1 MNRFAPLWPALCV
14 LILSGCQDAEI
25 PTLDRKLD
33 EIRATPAG
41 QVVPLP
47 QAPRYQAVTY
57 DRAGVRSPFVPERP
71 EPEKNNTEGIDL
83 APNLDRAR
91 DPLEQYPLDGLRL
104 VGTLSTDGRNSALV
118 RDPQGKV
125 HRVYVGGHM
134 GTDFGRIVSI
144 TDSSVQLVEIV
155 SNGQGGW
162 IERTRNISL
171 KQATEQ
177 GQG

>member
-1 MNRFAPLWPALCV
+1 MNRFVPVWPAFCV
-14 LILSGCQDAEI
+14 LALTGCQNAEI
-25 PTLDRKLD
+25 SALDRQLD
-33 EIRATPAG
+33 EIRATPSR
-41 QVVPLP
+41 QVALLP

-71 EPEKNNTEGIDL
+71 EPEKNDIEGTDL

-125 HRVYVGGHM
+125 HRVYVGEHM
-134 GTDFGRIVSI
+134 GSDFGRIVSI
-144 TDSSVQLVEIV
+144 TDSAVQLVETV
-155 SNGQGGW
+155 SNDQGGW
-162 IERTRNISL
+162 IERTRHISL
-171 KQATEQ
+171 KQATDQ

>member
-1 MNRFAPLWPALCV
+1 MRRFAFPWLALGV
-14 LILSGCQDAEI
+14 LALAGCQDAEI
-25 PTLDRKLD
+25 PALDRRLD
-33 EIRATPAG
+33 EIRAKPAG
-41 QVVPLP
+41 RVEPLP

-57 DRAGVRSPFVPERP
+57 DQAGLRSPFVPERP
-71 EPEKNNTEGIDL
+71 EPEENAIEGLDL
-83 APNLDRAR
+83 APNLDRPR

-104 VGTLSTDGRNSALV
+104 VGTLRTDGRNSALV

-125 HRVYVGGHM
+125 HRVYVGEHM

-144 TDSSVQLVEIV
+144 TDSSVQLVEVV

-162 IERTRNISL
+162 VERTRNISL